1 MQSYSQRPVN
11 RLSCVGAVEF
21 PFERFSAFTIWNF
34 AQHCW
39 KVDNLSF
46 FNICEMFLT
55 RQRVVCFWREVAGRT
70 VDMVFICLS
79 LMFVNALWLSFRKVQ
94 TEAVSREQG
103 NGGRMWIFS
112 LHLIQG
118 QTVCRTLKTEGF
130 ILAERMEGI
139 LLFYLLTASSN
150 TTLGTLCF
158 PRYKQRFV
166 WTHRSILLIRLLS
179 VITRSM

>member
-39 KVDNLSF
+39 NVDNLSF
-46 FNICEMFLT
+46 FNICEMLLT

-94 TEAVSREQG
+94 TQAVSREQG

-118 QTVCRTLKTEGF
+118 QTVCRTLKMEGF
-130 ILAERMEGI
+130 IPAEIERGRGSCYSI
-139 LLFYLLTASSN
+139 YLQLLQTRH
-150 TTLGTLCF
+150 LGHFVFEDTNSPLCGHIDTF
-158 PRYKQRFV
+158 F
-166 WTHRSILLIRLLS
+166 
-179 VITRSM
+179 